1 MHTQDHQMKMLSAR
15 PVTEI
20 NATQPMV
27 YGNMQPKTDFM
38 QSSKTQM
45 LNLKESSHSKL
56 STTNSVTRQGAV
68 LSSSDKQHLTTLKTT
83 TKKQT
88 QLEKI
93 PIEQKKQMFHQRCDR
108 QIFRQLPRCD
118 RNTLDSVFH
127 VSEFCGDILENMIAK
142 ESKWAVD
149 YLYMDR

>member
-1 MHTQDHQMKMLSAR
+1 MDFQAASGMPQTNSSQRAQSSIFHQQAKAQTSLNSTVSGSNFATNQVGKENLHTQDHQMKMLSAR
-15 PVTEI
+15 PMTEI
-20 NATQPMV
+20 NGSQPMV

-45 LNLKESSHSKL
+45 INLKESSHSKL

-93 PIEQKKQMFHQRCDR
+93 PIEQKKQMFH
-108 QIFRQLPRCD
+108 
-118 RNTLDSVFH
+118 
-127 VSEFCGDILENMIAK
+127 
-142 ESKWAVD
+142 
-149 YLYMDR
+149 